1 MGKGVRSACGC
12 SVWRALG
19 KASWNAGCLGCRSKP
34 SAGQAH
40 NSILSGNCPIWQ
52 AAPKQV
58 LTTVGRV
65 GGRHHQ
71 IREDGCRESSTQQ
84 LRDGCGAFPAASD
97 AAPVCAARTCSCS
110 VLRCCGAKLASM
122 GNRLSCMQ
130 VPIDCRCS
138 KEPLTVKSQVGA
150 GGVGLGQQVALCI
163 PHTGGSGGHHTRS
176 HAGLARYLFI
186 ALGELHTVNQASA
199 SDKRTAKVPRPGN
212 AFTAWVGYNPP
223 VSSFPYP
230 PQQRGGEQR
239 STLR

>member
-1 MGKGVRSACGC
+1 MGKGVRSACSC

-84 LRDGCGAFPAASD
+84 LRDGCGCISSCKRRRAGL
-97 AAPVCAARTCSCS
+97 CSPH
-110 VLRCCGAKLASM
+110 
-122 GNRLSCMQ
+122 MQ
-130 VPIDCRCS
+130 LQCPSLLWRKACIH
-138 KEPLTVKSQVGA
+138 
-150 GGVGLGQQVALCI
+150 GQQ
-163 PHTGGSGGHHTRS
+163 T
-176 HAGLARYLFI
+176 
-186 ALGELHTVNQASA
+186 ELHASA
-199 SDKRTAKVPRPGN
+199 H
-212 AFTAWVGYNPP
+212 
-223 VSSFPYP
+223 
-230 PQQRGGEQR
+230 
-239 STLR
+239 